1 MLLNLLSAEWFLFRF
16 DSPMNACRTIA
27 IWLSAV
33 LVIVFALIMLL
44 TSGGTR
50 KKCAKISLIVTIVYV
65 AALSVLFGETQPPV
79 ILDDA
84 LLQLD
89 DSRLKAAADFLINSG
104 GFDQVIYFTC
114 HKTSAKLFQN
124 ESIHRMEL

>member
-1 MLLNLLSAEWFLFRF
+1 
-16 DSPMNACRTIA
+16 MNACRTIA

-65 AALSVLFGETQPPV
+65 AALSVLFLSLSFAEDGIKP
-79 ILDDA
+79 ILFYPLLA
-84 LLQLD
+84 LILVLGASGVCLYFRARQGGLSCRGD
-89 DSRLKAAADFLINSG
+89 RDGRGADRHAGLHDGSF
-104 GFDQVIYFTC
+104 FDGRPR
-114 HKTSAKLFQN
+114 HG
-124 ESIHRMEL
+124 

>member
-1 MLLNLLSAEWFLFRF
+1 MLLNLLRAEWFLFRF

-65 AALSVLFGETQPPV
+65 AALSVLF
-79 ILDDA
+79 L
-84 LLQLD
+84 
-89 DSRLKAAADFLINSG
+89 SFRLR
-104 GFDQVIYFTC
+104 
-114 HKTSAKLFQN
+114 KTGSSPF
-124 ESIHRMEL
+124 SFIPFWH